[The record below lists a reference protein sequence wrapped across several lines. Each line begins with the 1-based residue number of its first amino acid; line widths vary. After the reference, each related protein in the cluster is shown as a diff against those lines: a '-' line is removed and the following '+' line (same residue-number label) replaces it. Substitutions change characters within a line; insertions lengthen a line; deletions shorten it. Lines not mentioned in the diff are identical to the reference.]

1 VPAGPARCVALAFVI
16 GVLGCGGKEPTR
28 TSATAATP
36 LAADAQGR
44 TDPTP
49 RTQAAN
55 AGVAKALPL
64 ADPQD
69 FTDVRRGL
77 VAGEGDV
84 VITAAD
90 GRVVWDTRRYGFV
103 AGDAPASVNPSLWR
117 QAKLNDV
124 HGLFEVAPGIHQV
137 RGYDLANLSII
148 DGKTGWILV
157 DPLGSA
163 ETSAAAIALA
173 RKALGEKP
181 IVAVVFTHSHVD
193 HFGGVAGVLP
203 DDAVRASTRI
213 VAPKGFIEEAT
224 SENVLAGLAMGR
236 RATFMYGTN
245 LDRSPRG
252 HVDTGLGK
260 EPSLGRLSIAVPTD
274 LVDHTPQAMEID
286 GVRFVF
292 QYAPA
297 SEAPAELTFYLP
309 DAKAWC
315 GAEIVSHTMHNL
327 YTLRGA
333 KVRDALR
340 WSGYIDEA
348 LDLFGDADVVF
359 ISHHWPVWGNDRVRT
374 FLAQQ
379 RDAYRYVH
387 DQTLRLANAG
397 ATPNEIAEQIELP
410 ASLRTVFPLRDYY
423 GTVRHN
429 AKAVYQNYFGWYDGN
444 PAHLNPLPP
453 EDAAPRYVEAMGGA
467 TAVRERARAAFDA
480 GDYRWA
486 AMLLDHLVFAEPNDT
501 EARTL
506 LAGVYDQLGY
516 EAESGPWRDAYLTG
530 ALELRRGVQS
540 GGPDA
545 TTIADLLLHLPLDV
559 FFASLAAR
567 LDGPSAEGKTTR
579 INMVFTDTNE
589 SWVLWLENSV
599 LHAKRRDA
607 DPAAAATVKLTR
619 PMLVRLVTNQVG
631 LSEIVTSNDLAVDG
645 SRLELIGFLRLLDR
659 PGKPFAIVEP

>member
-1 VPAGPARCVALAFVI
+1 VSAGPARITLAAVI
-16 GVLGCGGKEPTR
+16 AVVGCGGTEPAR
-28 TSATAATP
+28 TTTTATTP
-36 LAADAQGR
+36 LAADADGR

-49 RTQAAN
+49 RTRAAN
-55 AGVAKALPL
+55 ADVATRLPL
-64 ADPQD
+64 DDVQD
-69 FTDVRRGL
+69 FADVKRGF
-77 VAGEGDV
+77 VAGDGDV
-84 VITAAD
+84 VMTAAD

-103 AGDAPASVNPSLWR
+103 DGDGPASVNPSLWR

-137 RGYDLANLSII
+137 RGYDLANMSII
-148 DGKTGWILV
+148 DGKTGWIIV
-157 DPLGSA
+157 DPLGSP
-163 ETSAAAIALA
+163 ETSAAALALA
-173 RKALGEKP
+173 RKALGDKP
-181 IVAVVFTHSHVD
+181 IVAVIFTHSHVD
-193 HFGGVAGVLP
+193 HFGGIAGVLA
-203 DDAVRASTRI
+203 DDVARASTRI

-224 SENVLAGLAMGR
+224 SENILAGFAMGR

-260 EPSLGRLSIAVPTD
+260 EPSLGNISIAVPTD
-274 LVDHTPQAMEID
+274 LVDHTPQPMEID

-292 QYAPA
+292 QYAPG

-333 KVRDALR
+333 KVRDAIR

-348 LDLFGDADVVF
+348 LDRFGDADVVF

-379 RDAYRYVH
+379 RDAYRYIH
-387 DQTLRLANAG
+387 DQALRLANAG
-397 ATPNEIAEQIELP
+397 ATPNEIAEQIQLP

-453 EDAAPRYVEAMGGA
+453 EDAGARYVDAMGGA
-467 TAVRERARAAFDA
+467 AAVRERARTAFDA

-486 AMLLDHLVFAEPNDT
+486 AMLLDHLVFADPNDT

-506 LAGVYDQLGY
+506 LAAVYDQLGY

-540 GGPDA
+540 NA
-545 TTIADLLLHLPLDV
+545 VEVAALSDLLLHLPLDV
-559 FFASLAAR
+559 LFASFAAR
-567 LDGPSAEGKTTR
+567 LDGPAAEGKTTR
-579 INMVFTDTNE
+579 INMVFTDMNE
-589 SWVLWLENSV
+589 SWVLWLENAV

-607 DPAAAATVKLTR
+607 DPTAAATVTLTR
-619 PMLVRLVTNQVG
+619 TMLVRLITNQVG
-631 LSEIVTSNDLAVDG
+631 LSELVTSNDLDVDG
-645 SRLELIGFLRLLDR
+645 SRLELLGFLRLLDR